1 MRVDRSGPLRL
12 GRIAPAEPPPK
23 PTVELPALA
32 IVMAHMAKRAR
43 WLDKEVFPVPA
54 DLYEAAEIEM
64 RDLMKRRGFAVA
76 TDITLARDGIRNFL
90 LLGTPVVIEPKSK

>member
-12 GRIAPAEPPPK
+12 GRIAPAELPPK

-32 IVMAHMAKRAR
+32 IVMTHMGKRAP

-54 DLYEAAEIEM
+54 ELYEAAEIEM

-76 TDITLARDGIRNFL
+76 ADINLTRDGIRNFL
-90 LLGTPVVIEPKSK
+90 LLGTPVVMDEAK